1 MPTRTPVPANRKAKE
16 EERAIRWLLKGK
28 TAAFAAKK
36 VGVHPTT
43 VQRWA
48 IKHGIT
54 LVYPY
59 NRHEDRTDLVD
70 KDEIIQLSGRWE
82 DGSYL
87 FTQEE
92 IAEMM
97 DCSVSYVKHVRAAA
111 RAEGLL
117 D

>member
-1 MPTRTPVPANRKAKE
+1 MPANRKSKE
-16 EERAIRWLLKGK
+16 EERAIRWLRKNK
-28 TAAFAAKK
+28 TAAYAAKK

-48 IKHGIT
+48 LKHGIE
-54 LVYPY
+54 LSYPY
-59 NRHEDRTDLVD
+59 NRHEGRTDLVD
-70 KDEIIQLSGRWE
+70 TDEIIELSGRWE
-82 DGSYL
+82 DGTYL
-87 FTQEE
+87 FTQAE

-97 DCSVSYVKHVRAAA
+97 GCSISYIKKVRARA